1 MRIALYARYSTD
13 MQDARS
19 IDDQVRL
26 CRAHAEKLGFD
37 IAEVYADYAIS
48 GGSLR
53 NRPEALR
60 LMTDAAAGRFDIVI
74 AEALDRLSRDQED
87 IAGIFLRL
95 SFARVQLWTVAEGEI
110 GEVDIGLKGTMN
122 ALFLKDLAAKT
133 KRGQAGRAAAGLAP
147 GGLSYGYDMVRTL
160 DAKGEI
166 DRGLRFDQSSAVRNR
181 FQDFEEYAA
190 GRSPRAIVADLN
202 AEGVPSPS
210 GKLGSLERL
219 DRERQQRAAERH
231 PPQRTV
237 YRCAGL

>member
-19 IDDQVRL
+19 IDDQDEVRL

-53 NRPEALR
+53 NRPEALG

-87 IAGIFLRL
+87 ISGIYKRL

-110 GEVDIGLKGTMN
+110 SELHIGLKGTMN

-181 FQDFEEYAA
+181 FQDFRRVRGRTITARHRCRSERRRRPLPFRQA
-190 GRSPRAIVADLN
+190 GEPGTPR
-202 AEGVPSPS
+202 P
-210 GKLGSLERL
+210 
-219 DRERQQRAAERH
+219 
-231 PPQRTV
+231 
-237 YRCAGL
+237 